1 MVNISKIK
9 RIGSQ
14 GLRITY
20 VLFVFCAALLV
31 GALKGM
37 IVGPFASLMLITGN
51 IAIILGLFPA
61 HVAWTVYSLVKS
73 PLYDL
78 VLKTILLL
86 VLPLIAVLWLA
97 IGIVGSVLL
106 GAGYG
111 FFAPWIATF
120 EAFRQKTEPR
130 KFIHC
135 LTDGTWS
142 TIKGSC
148 VVVRDFLDIC
158 YYSFNAYLKEFR
170 EKSSDSGPR
179 DIKLMLVPACFV
191 VGLMGLI
198 VEVPLFTIVAIS
210 KSPYMLFKGWQRL
223 SHDLI
228 SREGPFFET
237 ACVPIAGL
245 VILLWPLVV
254 IGSSLLAIF
263 SSIFVGL
270 YGAVIVYQESS
281 FWRGMAYL
289 IAMVAEFDE
298 YTNDLLYLR
307 EGTCFPRPKYRKK
320 DAKSL
325 EPSTKFS
332 YSLESSVHAQHNQRA
347 ASSSEPGLIVPNLT
361 ASRSVRETIQEVKMI
376 QVSDDTM
383 KGCEM
388 RGKELVDA
396 NVLTAADFEEWTRSS
411 KSPKTTIVGVGL
423 PAYSLLHTLLQ
434 SVRDGTVGLL
444 MADGVEITYWNR
456 PQDRIF
462 DWFFHPLII
471 LRDQIRAAKLVE
483 SELRYLE
490 KLTLMSGF
498 MERMANWENGAVAP
512 DSALRNGELQA
523 ISRRLQGLTRNISK
537 FPTYRRRYQQ
547 VMKALLLY
555 SQEKEGIPKA
565 RILKLGS
572 TRGSSKEDSSHRSK
586 LVESFTSISISSNV

>member
-1 MVNISKIK
+1 MVNTSKIK
-9 RIGSQ
+9 RIAGQ
-14 GLRITY
+14 CLRITY
-20 VLFVFCAALLV
+20 VLFVFCAALFV

-37 IVGPFASLMLITGN
+37 VVGPLASLILITGN
-51 IAIILGLFPA
+51 ISIILGLFPA
-61 HVAWTVYSLVKS
+61 HVAWTVYSLVKT

-120 EAFRQKTEPR
+120 EAFRQNTEPR

-158 YYSFNAYLKEFR
+158 YYSFNSYLKEFR

-210 KSPYMLFKGWQRL
+210 KSPYMLLKGWQRL
-223 SHDLI
+223 FHDLI

-281 FWRGMAYL
+281 FWRGMAY
-289 IAMVAEFDE
+289 IVAMVAEFDE

-307 EGTCFPRPKYRKK
+307 EGTCFPRPKYRNK

-332 YSLESSVHAQHNQRA
+332 YSLEGSVHAQYHQWA

-411 KSPKTTIVGVGL
+411 KSLKTTILGVGL
-423 PAYSLLHTLLQ
+423 PAYSLLQTLLQ
-434 SVRDGTVGLL
+434 SIRDGTVGLL

-490 KLTLMSGF
+490 KLTLMSGY
-498 MERMANWENGAVAP
+498 MERMATWENGAIAP

-547 VMKALLLY
+547 VVKALFLY
-555 SQEKEGIPKA
+555 SQEKEGIPKS

-572 TRGSSKEDSSHRSK
+572 TRGSRKEDSAHRSK
-586 LVESFTSISISSNV
+586 LVESFTSISIGSSV

>member
-1 MVNISKIK
+1 MMNTSGIR
-9 RIGSQ
+9 RIVCQS
-14 GLRITY
+14 LRITY
-20 VLFVFCAALLV
+20 VLFVFCAALFV

-37 IVGPFASLMLITGN
+37 VVGPFAALLLITGN

-61 HVAWTVYSLVKS
+61 HVAWTVYSLVKT
-73 PLYDL
+73 PLYGL

-97 IGIVGSVLL
+97 FGIVGSVLL

-111 FFAPWIATF
+111 FFAPWISTF

-130 KFIHC
+130 RFIHC

-158 YYSFNAYLKEFR
+158 YHSVQSYLKEFR

-198 VEVPLFTIVAIS
+198 VEVPLFTVVAIT
-210 KSPYMLFKGWQRL
+210 KSPYMLLKGWQRL
-223 SHDLI
+223 LHDLI

-281 FWRGMAYL
+281 FWRGMAY
-289 IAMVAEFDE
+289 IVAMVAEFDE
-298 YTNDLLYLR
+298 YTNDFLYLR
-307 EGTCFPRPKYRKK
+307 EGTCFPRPKYRKN
-320 DAKSL
+320 DANSS

-332 YSLESSVHAQHNQRA
+332 QSGSVNAQRHQWA
-347 ASSSEPGLIVPNLT
+347 GSSSEPGLIVPNLT
-361 ASRSVRETIQEVKMI
+361 SSRSVRETIQEVKMI

-388 RGKELVDA
+388 RGKELVDE

-411 KSPKTTIVGVGL
+411 KSLKSAIVGVGL
-423 PAYSLLHTLLQ
+423 PAYSLLYTLLQ
-434 SVRDGTVGLL
+434 SVRHGTDGLL
-444 MADGVEITYWNR
+444 MADGVEITYLNR
-456 PQDRIF
+456 PRDRVF
-462 DWFFHPLII
+462 DWFFHPLIV

-490 KLTLMSGF
+490 KLTLMSGY
-498 MERMANWENGAVAP
+498 MERMATWENGAIAP
-512 DSALRNGELQA
+512 ESALRNGELQA

-547 VMKALLLY
+547 VVKVLLLHA
-555 SQEKEGIPKA
+555 QEKEGIQKP
-565 RILKLGS
+565 RIFKLGS
-572 TRGSSKEDSSHRSK
+572 TRGSRKEDSSQRSK
-586 LVESFTSISISSNV
+586 LVESFTSIDISSSV